1 MIAIVVVLGLLGLT
15 RWLLIPRL
23 PPADHPFTVD
33 ADAYQP
39 MVDGDAIDRE
49 RRRIADRIVALEL
62 LEKVVLIGLVSVIFS
77 RMLPGTDPAALD
89 VLLGVGLVVVANT
102 LVSSL
107 LIRIGERPSGAIK
120 SFVVTL
126 AVNIGLVAVGQVA
139 LGLLQG
145 AQLEHAL
152 VFVLLL
158 SVIVTGYD
166 RYRPLYKA
174 RFANGPL
181 P

>member
-1 MIAIVVVLGLLGLT
+1 M
-15 RWLLIPRL
+15 
-23 PPADHPFTVD
+23 
-33 ADAYQP
+33 
-39 MVDGDAIDRE
+39 
-49 RRRIADRIVALEL
+49 ALEL

-77 RMLPGTDPAALD
+77 RMLPGADPAALD
-89 VLLGVGLVVVANT
+89 VLLGVAFVVVVNT

-107 LIRIGERPSGAIK
+107 LIRIGERPSGAVK

-126 AVNIGLVAVGQVA
+126 AINVGLVVVGQVV
-139 LGLLQG
+139 LSMFRG

-152 VFVLLL
+152 VFVGLL

-174 RFANGPL
+174 RFANGAL
-181 P
+181 PYPGPRDQTATGVG